1 MSEPPRVLQVL
12 QPEDGG
18 VAEHVLLLARGLARR
33 GFSVE
38 VASSP
43 TNTIRPALRREGITS
58 HAIPI
63 ERRPSV
69 ADVRAARAVRAL
81 DRRGRYDLVHA
92 HSSKAGGLVR
102 AALPRRRRFVYTPHC
117 FAFAA
122 SSGEGGAEALLYR
135 ALEQALVP
143 RTAAI
148 VAVADWERRLA
159 ERALRGSRSRLR
171 LVRNGVPPCPTVEP
185 ARELLVFAAGRPLA
199 GLVAVLRPQK
209 DPLGMVRAAALLAR
223 RAPDAA
229 RVAIV
234 GNGWLEPQVRAAIE
248 REGVGESVRWFPFE
262 PPAARYLA
270 ALDVFVL
277 PSLWEAL
284 PVAPIEALACGV
296 PVVATR
302 VGGVPEVVDHGGTGL
317 LVEPGRPEALADAL
331 ETLLG
336 DPARR
341 RAMAERGRRVAA
353 ERFDVETMVRATEAV
368 YAEVLAQARR

>member
-1 MSEPPRVLQVL
+1 VLQVL

-33 GFSVE
+33 GFEVE

-43 TNTIRPALRREGITS
+43 TNVIRPALRREGIAA

-63 ERRPSV
+63 ERRPGM
-69 ADVRAARAVRAL
+69 ADVRAARALRTL

-102 AALPRRRRFVYTPHC
+102 AAMRAPRRFVYTPHC
-117 FAFAA
+117 FAFA
-122 SSGEGGAEALLYR
+122 SGESRGEALLYR
-135 ALEQALVP
+135 MIEQALVP

-148 VAVADWERRLA
+148 VAVAEWERRLA
-159 ERALRGSRSRLR
+159 ERSLRGSARRLH
-171 LVRNGVPPCPTVEP
+171 LVRNGMPPCPDADP
-185 ARELLVFAAGRPLA
+185 APELREFAAGRPLA

-209 DPLGMVRAAALLAR
+209 DPLGMVRAATLMAR
-223 RAPDAA
+223 TDPEAG

-234 GNGWLEPQVRAAIE
+234 GNGWLEPEVRAAIE
-248 REGVGESVRWFPFE
+248 REGVGDTVRWFRFE

-270 ALDVFVL
+270 ALDVFAL

-302 VGGVPEVVDHGGTGL
+302 VGGVPEIVDHGATGL
-317 LVEPGRPEALADAL
+317 LVAPGRPEALADAL
-331 ETLLG
+331 EALLR
-336 DPARR
+336 DPDRR
-341 RAMAERGRRVAA
+341 RTMGAEGRRVAA
-353 ERFDVETMVRATEAV
+353 ERFGLEPMVSAIEAV
-368 YAEVLAQARR
+368 YDEVLAQARR

>member
-1 MSEPPRVLQVL
+1 MSGPVRVLQVL

-18 VAEHVLLLARGLARR
+18 VAEHVLLLARGLTRR
-33 GFSVE
+33 GFHVE
-38 VASSP
+38 VASSA
-43 TNTIRPALRREGITS
+43 TNAIRPALLREGIPS
-58 HAIPI
+58 HVIPI
-63 ERRPSV
+63 ERRPGA
-69 ADVRAARAVRAL
+69 ADVRAARALRAL

-102 AALPRRRRFVYTPHC
+102 TALADRRRLVYTPHC

-122 SSGEGGAEALLYR
+122 GRRGPEALLYR

-159 ERALRGSRSRLR
+159 ERELRGSSGRVR
-171 LVRNGVPPCPTVEP
+171 LVRNGVPPCPGVEP
-185 ARELLVFAAGRPLA
+185 AGELLEFADGRPLA

-209 DPLGMVRAAALLAR
+209 DPLGMVRAAALMGR

-234 GNGWLEPQVRAAIE
+234 GNGWLEPEVRAAVE
-248 REGVGESVRWFPFE
+248 REGVSDSVRWFPFE
-262 PPAARYLA
+262 GPAARYLA

-296 PVVATR
+296 PVVATS
-302 VGGVPEVVDHGGTGL
+302 VGGVPEVVDDGATGL
-317 LVEPGRPEALADAL
+317 LVEPGRPEALAEAL
-331 ETLLG
+331 EALLR
-336 DPARR
+336 DPDRR
-341 RAMAERGRRVAA
+341 RAMGKEGRRVAA

-368 YAEVLAQARR
+368 YAEVLARGRR